1 MAAAVRRSLLSVA
14 NTTYRVPRVAA
25 KIERRT
31 PDGRPVASPK
41 GVCCVCGTP
50 LSGTGR
56 YCDTHRR
63 ERFSEQWRKLWAEG
77 KVKAAQGVAP
87 VQWTGKGQP
96 EAQRKYEKDVC
107 AEGVGVRD

>member
-1 MAAAVRRSLLSVA
+1 MAATVRQSLLSVA
-14 NTTYRVPRVAA
+14 NITYRVPRAAA
-25 KIERRT
+25 KIERHT

-50 LSGTGR
+50 LTGSGR

-77 KVKAAQGVAP
+77 KIKAAQGEEANRKRSDSMRRMYAL
-87 VQWTGKGQP
+87 KGHTL
-96 EAQRKYEKDVC
+96 D
-107 AEGVGVRD
+107 